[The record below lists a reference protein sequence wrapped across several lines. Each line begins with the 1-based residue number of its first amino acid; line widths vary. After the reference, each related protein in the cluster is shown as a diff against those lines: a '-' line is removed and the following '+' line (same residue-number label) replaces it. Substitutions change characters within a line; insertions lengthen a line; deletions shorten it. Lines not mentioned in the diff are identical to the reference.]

1 MKVQGLIVIFFGLT
15 GSVIINENVI
25 FQKTNDIT
33 VTHAKWLASF
43 VIDLEPFNAFLAK
56 LAEDID
62 TAAVTAECIINKY
75 RDPDQKEY
83 MSTFQALQKEVVFLN
98 ETHAHIFKGLLDY
111 KLLPRHQKKGIN
123 SNSRWCRLLVIW
135 TRYRI
140 RFI

>member
-1 MKVQGLIVIFFGLT
+1 MPIYICIRVCTCLSVKCIFCCIFQTMKVQGLIVIFFGLT

-56 LAEDID
+56 LAEGID

-75 RDPDQKEY
+75 RDPEQKEY
-83 MSTFQALQKEVVFLN
+83 MSTFLRACLTINFSRDVR
-98 ETHAHIFKGLLDY
+98 KG
-111 KLLPRHQKKGIN
+111 H
-123 SNSRWCRLLVIW
+123 
-135 TRYRI
+135 
-140 RFI
+140 